1 MKSAL
6 LAAEFGAG
14 LLALLV
20 SGTAFAAAPS
30 RSDLDRIAQKLT
42 TQAAG
47 IKEAEL
53 VLIEGAPRDLEL
65 LQDLAVQVRKVGA
78 FPLLQVGGDR
88 LTRRLYDDV
97 PEKFDAQEPKLG
109 LRIAESFDAIIGLD
123 DVDDPGN
130 LKHVA
135 PARQLARGAGGMAV
149 AEAMNKRGVRRVY
162 VGNGLYPTPANAQLL
177 GLPRAQLEKLFWE
190 SLDVDYGKLTATG
203 EALKAILAAGRE
215 VRVTNPNG
223 TDLAVRVEARPIY
236 VSDGVISEDK
246 ARQGGAA
253 TQVWLPAGEVYLV
266 PVAGTAEGTVV
277 ADRMLYENKVVEGLT
292 MTFKAGKMTSMK
304 ARRNAE
310 RFQATYEAADARK
323 DEFAFIDFGIN
334 SRAKSAKGLLSY
346 IPAGMITV
354 GIGGNVWAGGDNRVP
369 FGTALYLPGSTATVD
384 GVTFIEKGR
393 LNFPQAA
400 AAR

>member
-1 MKSAL
+1 MRPGLRLDPCQEPVSRSSGTLRNKGSRAILSRWRVSRHIAISGAHRPGGSAHRFPRMRRGHGSCAIASSFIRPPNTPPRLTFAAEARMRLVTLLRRGDAPMKSGL
-6 LAAEFGAG
+6 LPAEFGAG

-30 RSDLDRIAQKLT
+30 KSDLDRIAQKLT

-135 PARQLARGAGGMAV
+135 PARQLARGTGGM
-149 AEAMNKRGVRRVY
+149 
-162 VGNGLYPTPANAQLL
+162 
-177 GLPRAQLEKLFWE
+177 
-190 SLDVDYGKLTATG
+190 
-203 EALKAILAAGRE
+203 
-215 VRVTNPNG
+215 
-223 TDLAVRVEARPIY
+223 
-236 VSDGVISEDK
+236 
-246 ARQGGAA
+246 
-253 TQVWLPAGEVYLV
+253 
-266 PVAGTAEGTVV
+266 
-277 ADRMLYENKVVEGLT
+277 
-292 MTFKAGKMTSMK
+292 
-304 ARRNAE
+304 
-310 RFQATYEAADARK
+310 
-323 DEFAFIDFGIN
+323 
-334 SRAKSAKGLLSY
+334 
-346 IPAGMITV
+346 
-354 GIGGNVWAGGDNRVP
+354 
-369 FGTALYLPGSTATVD
+369 
-384 GVTFIEKGR
+384 
-393 LNFPQAA
+393 
-400 AAR
+400 